1 MKRAKGN
8 RYYLLIVTTYNKGL
22 SFKNQLKVEG
32 DVAVEISYYN
42 ECLAAWEPLL
52 EPVMIEQEK
61 TMWEVQI
68 KVTDIILFD
77 KSYKNSKNLKL

>member
-1 MKRAKGN
+1 M
-8 RYYLLIVTTYNKGL
+8 IVTIYNSGL
-22 SFKNQLKVEG
+22 SFINQLKVEA

-42 ECLAAWEPLL
+42 ERLAAWEPLL